1 MSPANSPLIDVT
13 QFGGVAQ
20 LRFNRPEA
28 LNALNVPMAEE
39 FKAHVDRLI
48 GTPGVRVLLIAGA
61 GRAFMAGGDLKA
73 FLMTP
78 AEGRAQL
85 SRRIIIPL
93 HQALLALAESP
104 LISIAAVHG
113 AVAGAGMSIALG
125 TDLALAS
132 GDATFSFAY
141 PKVAV
146 SPDCGGSFWLTRVLG
161 WRRAVE
167 IALLAETLSASKA
180 LEWGIINR
188 VVGTEELM
196 TAAESLAERLS
207 KGPSRAYAATKRL
220 LRQAGTNS
228 LREQLDLERDSFATL
243 SAEPDFAVA
252 LQSFFSTRAKSP

>member
-1 MSPANSPLIDVT
+1 MSPADSPLIDVT

-48 GTPGVRVLLIAGA
+48 GTPSVRVLLIAGA

-141 PKVAV
+141 PKIAV

-161 WRRAVE
+161 WRRAIE

-188 VVGTEELM
+188 VVG
-196 TAAESLAERLS
+196 
-207 KGPSRAYAATKRL
+207 
-220 LRQAGTNS
+220 
-228 LREQLDLERDSFATL
+228 SF
-243 SAEPDFAVA
+243 
-252 LQSFFSTRAKSP
+252 R